1 MITYKEL
8 MNLREEKYKK
18 DEGIDMMKDDN
29 PGLYKKLKDLIK
41 KDKIKEA
48 KKLLDEYIKEFRM
61 GDFKK
66 DFKNHFKELY

>member
-8 MNLREEKYKK
+8 MEVKYKK
-18 DEGIDMMKDDN
+18 DEGIDMMNDDD
-29 PGLYKKLKDLIK
+29 PKLYKKLKDLIK

-48 KKLLDEYIKEFRM
+48 KALLNDYIKEFRM

-66 DFKNHFKELY
+66 DFQNHFKELY